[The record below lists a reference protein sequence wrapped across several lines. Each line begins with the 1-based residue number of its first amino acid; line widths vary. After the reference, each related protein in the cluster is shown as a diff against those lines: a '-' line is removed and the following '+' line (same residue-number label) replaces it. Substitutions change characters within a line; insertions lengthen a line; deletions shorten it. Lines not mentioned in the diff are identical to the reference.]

1 MGNGSMADNYLT
13 EKYLTILG
21 KLGPAQSLVFIDK
34 LMIDLKNTRRGF
46 HAALSAKA
54 FDLLNEPSNVLISL
68 ADVVGINDLYEAAKN
83 INEYTKMDEEDF
95 PSEAVKRIL
104 AQLDNWLDFLKSD
117 KIQRERAS

>member
-34 LMIDLKNTRRGF
+34 LMIDLKNTRRRF

>member
-1 MGNGSMADNYLT
+1 MGNGSMADNYQT

-21 KLGPAQSLVFIDK
+21 KLGPAQSLILIDK

-46 HAALSAKA
+46 HAALSAKT
-54 FDLLNEPSNVLISL
+54 FDLLNEPCNVLITL
-68 ADVVGINDLYEAAKN
+68 ADVIGVNDLYETAKN
-83 INEYTKMDEEDF
+83 INEYMKMDDEDF

-117 KIQRERAS
+117 KIQRERVS